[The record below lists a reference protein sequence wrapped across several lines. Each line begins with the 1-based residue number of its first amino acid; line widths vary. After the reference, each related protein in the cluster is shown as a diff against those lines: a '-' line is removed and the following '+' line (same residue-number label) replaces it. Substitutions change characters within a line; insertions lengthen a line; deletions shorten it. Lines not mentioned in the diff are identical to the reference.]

1 MRKPLVIGVS
11 GPSGSGKSTLA
22 AQLSER
28 LERSAIL
35 CADTFY
41 KKELPTIVSPLDGR
55 EYPDWNH
62 PTSIDS
68 AAMRDRLVSMIES
81 GDYDFIIVDGAFI
94 YCIDEIRALTDYRV
108 FVTASIETRIF
119 RRICRN
125 ITLKGQTPEFIGGY
139 YLACVRYREAEY
151 AVPSQKWADCTVD
164 NEFALGDAPEKLC
177 QTLLSM
183 RENENKS

>member
-1 MRKPLVIGVS
+1 MSKPCVIGIS

-22 AQLSER
+22 AALAQSLPR
-28 LERSAIL
+28 AVIVN
-35 CADTFY
+35 ADKYY
-41 KKELPTIVSPLDGR
+41 KKELPTLISPLDGK

-68 AAMRDRLVSMIES
+68 DGMCAELDALCERDDI
-81 GDYDFIIVDGAFI
+81 DFIIADGAFI
-94 YCIDEIRALTDYRV
+94 FCIDAVRERLDYKI
-108 FVTASIETRIF
+108 FVWAEIETRIY

-151 AVPSQKWADCTVD
+151 SVPSRKWADIEVD
-164 NEFALGDAPEKLC
+164 NERDFGDMTGKL
-177 QTLLSM
+177 TEMLLSM
-183 RENENKS
+183 QK